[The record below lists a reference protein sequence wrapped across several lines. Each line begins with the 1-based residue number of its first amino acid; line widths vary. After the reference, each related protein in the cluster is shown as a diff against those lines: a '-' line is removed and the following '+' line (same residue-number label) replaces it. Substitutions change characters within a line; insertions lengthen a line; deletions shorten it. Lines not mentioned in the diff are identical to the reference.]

1 VRVPLV
7 LAATVAL
14 AVPAAAAAAAPRLE
28 SPSRARIAA
37 APAFIADTTLAAP
50 KAGRLLAS
58 EAYWGGRYTTPSGD
72 VVTVYV
78 SDSYPQDPAI
88 AQGWANF
95 LSGLVHGPELALVTA
110 YLAPLDEVQTL
121 CGPDALACY
130 SPAQSLLVAPGDP
143 PTSDIS
149 AEAVVT
155 HEYGH
160 HVAAHRSNA
169 PWPAVDYGTKRWA
182 SAMQV
187 CRRTRA
193 GELHPGAESI
203 PYYQLNPGEAFAES
217 YRVLNQRR
225 AGIAET
231 PWDIVDQ
238 RFYPT
243 ATALTLLEQDV
254 TQPWTKATTV
264 IDRGSVSARA
274 RTRTF
279 SIPTA
284 LDGTLRLTVRDGAGV
299 RVRVRVATASG
310 ASVAARTIAARHA
323 STVQTTVCGQRSYR
337 VRVARVRGAGAFTLT
352 VTRP

>member
-1 VRVPLV
+1 VRVPLL
-7 LAATVAL
+7 LAAAVAL
-14 AVPAAAAAAAPRLE
+14 AVPATAATATPRLE
-28 SPSRARIAA
+28 SPSLARIAA

-58 EAYWGGRYTTPSGD
+58 EAYWGGKYTTPSGD

-78 SDSYPQDPAI
+78 SDSYSQDPAI
-88 AQGWANF
+88 AQRWANF

-130 SPAQSLLVAPGDP
+130 SPQQSLLVAPGDA

-160 HVAAHRSNA
+160 HVAAHRSNP

-182 SAMQV
+182 SSMQV

-203 PYYQLNPGEAFAES
+203 PYYELNPGEAFAES
-217 YRVLNQRR
+217 YRVLNETA
-225 AGIAET
+225 AGL
-231 PWDIVDQ
+231 PLMWPIVDPSFQ
-238 RFYPT
+238 PDAAALVALRQDVLDPWTAPTVSVRRVRFSKGVRKWT
-243 ATALTLLEQDV
+243 MQIATPLDGELHAQVQPGSDDVTVFAADGRTLL
-254 TQPWTKATTV
+254 A
-264 IDRGSVSARA
+264 RGSW
-274 RTRTF
+274 
-279 SIPTA
+279 
-284 LDGTLRLTVRDGAGV
+284 
-299 RVRVRVATASG
+299 TASG
-310 ASVAARTIAARHA
+310 AKALDYGI
-323 STVQTTVCGQRSYR
+323 CGQRTIVLR
-337 VRVARVRGAGAFTLT
+337 
-352 VTRP
+352 VTRDTPIRHLVLRLSVP